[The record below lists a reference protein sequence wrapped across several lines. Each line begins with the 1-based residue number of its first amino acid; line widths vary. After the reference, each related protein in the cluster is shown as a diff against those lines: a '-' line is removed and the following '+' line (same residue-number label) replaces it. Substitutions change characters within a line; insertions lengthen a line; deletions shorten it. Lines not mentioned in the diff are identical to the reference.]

1 VKMGEYCYGLCG
13 WFARSPRGKDAILV
27 VIDRLTKVA
36 HFIPMK
42 QTSSV
47 VDLFPLYIKEVVRL
61 HGVSKYIVLDQNSKF
76 IPKFWQSLHNTM
88 GTKLDMSAAFHPQT
102 DGQSEHTIQT
112 LEDMLRACVLSWKG
126 IWEDHLALAEFDYNN
141 SYHASIKMAPYES
154 LYGAKFISPLC

>member
-112 LEDMLRACVLSWKG
+112 LEDMLRAVLEGYLGGSFG
-126 IWEDHLALAEFDYNN
+126 L
-141 SYHASIKMAPYES
+141 S
-154 LYGAKFISPLC
+154 